1 MGVGLSAAMLLAGV
15 QPQMANAANSYKI
28 TLNHNAAVYN
38 ANGKK
43 KAAALKHGKTLTA
56 YGVKKIH
63 GKRYYNLGSGKYI
76 KIANATKV
84 AAPKKND
91 VTTST
96 TQKNTASINKSD
108 LMSLATKK
116 YADQV
121 ASSFVTQ
128 LNEMRSKRGAKK
140 LTVKPS
146 LQSYAETRAKEIVNK
161 FSHVRPNGKKTV
173 YEENIGL
180 NSIQLTT
187 TPEQAAKAL
196 LDQFIYHDA
205 GSNWAHKKSLLNKN
219 NKTIGVGV
227 AFEAK
232 PGMETQGNKFPDYL
246 GDRIAINLQ
255 KY

>member
-1 MGVGLSAAMLLAGV
+1 LLTGVDAGAV
-15 QPQMANAANSYKI
+15 NAANSYKI

-38 ANGKK
+38 VNGKK
-43 KAAALKHGKTLTA
+43 KGAALKNGKILTA

-63 GKRYYNLGSGKYI
+63 GKKYYNLGSGKYI
-76 KIANATKV
+76 KVANATKV

-91 VTTST
+91 VTTAT
-96 TQKNTASINKSD
+96 TASTNKSG

-128 LNEMRSKRGAKK
+128 LNEMRSKRGVKK

-146 LQSYAETRAKEIVNK
+146 LQSYAETRAKEVVNK
-161 FSHVRPNGKKTV
+161 FSHIRPNGKRTA

-180 NSIQLTT
+180 NSIQVTT
-187 TPEQAAKAL
+187 TPEEAAKAM

-205 GSNWAHKKSLLNKN
+205 ASNWAHKKSLLNKN

-232 PGMETQGNKFPDYL
+232 PGMATQGNKFPNYL
-246 GDRIAINLQ
+246 GNRIVVNLQ
-255 KY
+255 K